1 VLVRAAEAQKR
12 INDLEKD
19 KAGMQSYIDTL
30 EDELS
35 RMEGEK
41 LRLMNEQAHSVMMLK
56 LSARRDEFMQKHVAH
71 LELQIERYRLGEPI
85 PILVPD
91 ASSQDKETEKE
102 AEDDEE
108 EEEVEGS
115 SLLLADDPFEFFS
128 DEDFL
133 TLKAVSKNHYSILM
147 HYLNGDVG
155 EGQSVTT
162 ISRHC
167 I

>member
-1 VLVRAAEAQKR
+1 MSHKQK
-12 INDLEKD
+12 K
-19 KAGMQSYIDTL
+19 
-30 EDELS
+30 
-35 RMEGEK
+35 
-41 LRLMNEQAHSVMMLK
+41 
-56 LSARRDEFMQKHVAH
+56 QK
-71 LELQIERYRLGEPI
+71 IERNRLGEPI

-102 AEDDEE
+102 AEDDE

-155 EGQSVTT
+155 EGQSVTM